1 MRLAKLE
8 TALKARF
15 IERDEEIECALLALL
30 CKEHVFFEGVPGT
43 GKSQLL
49 RYLCQ
54 GIEGACF
61 FELLMM
67 KETERNEI
75 VGNIDMDL
83 IQSQQ
88 KWQREMTGFLPTA
101 HIGFIDEIWNA
112 SSSAY
117 NSILGVMQE
126 RKVRDFKREVHCP
139 LHTLVAASNQWPI
152 GEDYKE
158 AAAAFDRF
166 LFRKT
171 VKPISPAEKE
181 RLLFGDLPEM
191 TPQITL
197 KDLEYAQ
204 KEAMALIYSD
214 SAKVALLR
222 IMEELREEG
231 IYVSDRRARKAVKV
245 GKAAAY
251 MAGASQVEPIH
262 LEPLQHVL
270 WDEPTEQPAKCAQ
283 VVSRISNPI
292 GTEIT
297 GIISEVEEIIKDAF
311 REQEPKEDANT
322 YAGFQ
327 LTNCKKLKEC
337 SQRLNA
343 LNGNGRAVK
352 AREYVEKK
360 LYDLRDKTY
369 GA

>member
-1 MRLAKLE
+1 MRLTKLE

-158 AAAAFDRF
+158 AD
-166 LFRKT
+166 
-171 VKPISPAEKE
+171 
-181 RLLFGDLPEM
+181 
-191 TPQITL
+191 
-197 KDLEYAQ
+197 AQ
-204 KEAMALIYSD
+204 REAMALIYSD

-231 IYVSDRRARKAVKV
+231 IYISDRRARKAVKV

-360 LYDLRDKTY
+360 LEDLRYQTF